1 MIDGAFT
8 SNFINR
14 FPEAQPNPSRPVKS
28 FREALSPTLLPTP
41 HNTRQ
46 LLQNCIQSDTI
57 TSMYTVLRS
66 HEFDKWLVRLKD
78 VKGRA
83 RIVARIR
90 SAELGNLGDVK
101 PVGDGISE
109 MRIHFGP
116 GYRVYFIQRG
126 RLLIFLLIGG
136 DKSSQNRDIAKA
148 KALAE
153 TLEE

>member
-1 MIDGAFT
+1 
-8 SNFINR
+8 
-14 FPEAQPNPSRPVKS
+14 
-28 FREALSPTLLPTP
+28 
-41 HNTRQ
+41 
-46 LLQNCIQSDTI
+46 
-57 TSMYTVLRS
+57 MYTVLRS

>member
-1 MIDGAFT
+1 
-8 SNFINR
+8 
-14 FPEAQPNPSRPVKS
+14 
-28 FREALSPTLLPTP
+28 
-41 HNTRQ
+41 
-46 LLQNCIQSDTI
+46 
-57 TSMYTVLRS
+57 MYTVLRS
-66 HEFDKWLVRLKD
+66 DEFDRWLARLKD

-116 GYRVYFIQRG
+116 GYRVYFTQRG

-136 DKSSQNRDIAKA
+136 EKSSQNRDIAKA

>member
-1 MIDGAFT
+1 
-8 SNFINR
+8 
-14 FPEAQPNPSRPVKS
+14 
-28 FREALSPTLLPTP
+28 
-41 HNTRQ
+41 
-46 LLQNCIQSDTI
+46 
-57 TSMYTVLRS
+57 MYTVLRS
-66 HEFDKWLVRLKD
+66 HEFDRWLARLKD

-101 PVGDGISE
+101 PIGDGISE
-109 MRIHFGP
+109 MRVHFGP
-116 GYRVYFIQRG
+116 GYRVYFTRRG
-126 RLLIFLLIGG
+126 RLLIILLIGG

>member
-1 MIDGAFT
+1 
-8 SNFINR
+8 
-14 FPEAQPNPSRPVKS
+14 
-28 FREALSPTLLPTP
+28 
-41 HNTRQ
+41 
-46 LLQNCIQSDTI
+46 
-57 TSMYTVLRS
+57 MYTILRS
-66 HEFDKWLVRLKD
+66 HEFDRWLIRLKD

-101 PVGDGISE
+101 PVRDGISE

-116 GYRVYFIQRG
+116 GYRVYFTQRG

>member
-1 MIDGAFT
+1 
-8 SNFINR
+8 
-14 FPEAQPNPSRPVKS
+14 
-28 FREALSPTLLPTP
+28 
-41 HNTRQ
+41 
-46 LLQNCIQSDTI
+46 
-57 TSMYTVLRS
+57 MYTVLRS
-66 HEFDKWLVRLKD
+66 HEFDRWLVRLKD

-101 PVGDGISE
+101 PIGDGISE
-109 MRIHFGP
+109 MRVHFGP